1 MTTVGRLPGPMGTAM
16 AGRRADGCNRCDS
29 KEDNLATMVIASPA
43 IDPPVSRPRLPDESG
58 FIDRDGVRVAWDR
71 YGPANVAPGDPPTIL
86 LMPSWSIVHARL
98 WKAQVA
104 YLARS
109 HRVLAFDGRGNGRS
123 DRPASVAAYAVGEFS
138 ADALAVMDATS
149 TPRAVLVS
157 LSMGAQWSLLLAAT
171 HPERVAGAVFIG
183 PAVPLAPPDPSV
195 VKGASFD
202 DELEVYE
209 GWDKYN
215 RHYWRRD
222 YPGFLEFFFAQ
233 CIHEPHS
240 TKPIEDC
247 VGWGL
252 DTDAETLLRTE
263 DAPTLDDRDE
273 LIELARQVRC
283 PVLVLHGSEDRIV
296 RHAHGEALARATG
309 GELVTFEGSG
319 HILPAREPV
328 RTNLLIREFVDRLP
342 ARDPD

>member
-1 MTTVGRLPGPMGTAM
+1 
-16 AGRRADGCNRCDS
+16 
-29 KEDNLATMVIASPA
+29 MVIASSPV
-43 IDPPVSRPRLPDESG
+43 DPPAVRPRLPDESG
-58 FIDRDGVRVAWDR
+58 FVERDGVRVAFDR
-71 YGPANVAPGDPPTIL
+71 YGLADTARGDPPTIL

-98 WKAQVA
+98 WKAQIP

-123 DRPASVAAYAVGEFS
+123 DRPESVEAYAVEAFA

-157 LSMGAQWSLLLAAT
+157 LSMGAQWSLLLAAR

-183 PAVPLAPPDPSV
+183 PSLPLAPPDPDGARASSS
-195 VKGASFD
+195 ASFD
-202 DELEVYE
+202 DELEVYD

-215 RHYWRRD
+215 RHYWRHD
-222 YPGFLEFFFAQ
+222 YRGFLEFFFAE
-233 CIHEPHS
+233 CLHEPHS

-252 DTDAETLLRTE
+252 DTDPETLLRTE
-263 DAPTLDDRDE
+263 DAPGLGGRDE
-273 LIELARQVRC
+273 LTELARQVRC
-283 PVLVLHGSEDRIV
+283 PVLVVHGSDDRIV
-296 RHAHGEALARATG
+296 RHAHGAALAALTG
-309 GELVTFEGSG
+309 GQLVTFEGSG

-328 RTNLLIREFVDRLP
+328 RTNLLIREFVDRVSRGGP
-342 ARDPD
+342 G

>member
-1 MTTVGRLPGPMGTAM
+1 
-16 AGRRADGCNRCDS
+16 
-29 KEDNLATMVIASPA
+29 MVIASPA

-71 YGPANVAPGDPPTIL
+71 YGPAGVAPGDPPTIL
-86 LMPSWSIVHARL
+86 LMPSWSIVHTRL

-123 DRPASVAAYAVGEFS
+123 DRPGSIAAYAVEEFS

-157 LSMGAQWSLLLAAT
+157 LSMGGQWSLLLAAT

-183 PAVPLAPPDPSV
+183 PALPLAPPDPSV
-195 VKGASFD
+195 REGASFD

-222 YPGFLEFFFAQ
+222 YRGLPGILLRRVPPRAAFDQA
-233 CIHEPHS
+233 
-240 TKPIEDC
+240 DR
-247 VGWGL
+247 GL
-252 DTDAETLLRTE
+252 RGLGPRHRCRDAAADRGRTDARR
-263 DAPTLDDRDE
+263 PR
-273 LIELARQVRC
+273 R
-283 PVLVLHGSEDRIV
+283 G
-296 RHAHGEALARATG
+296 
-309 GELVTFEGSG
+309 
-319 HILPAREPV
+319 
-328 RTNLLIREFVDRLP
+328 
-342 ARDPD
+342 